1 MNLKGPLGV
10 PFFIGD
16 CLLQT
21 FFIAL
26 LGIVWIDLL
35 LSGDNA
41 VVIALVSNRLPPEQQ
56 KWGIIG
62 GTAAAVLLRVVMS
75 FFAVFLLGVPALS
88 IVGGMFL
95 LKVAYGLLVEE
106 ASDENG
112 DVVGRITLTAAIGTI
127 AAADASMSLDN
138 VLAVAAL
145 AHGNIALMATGVLI
159 SIPLVIAGAA
169 LISKTV
175 ARFPVMVWAGAAV
188 LGWVAGGIIAADP
201 WASPYLDPI
210 LTSAAGAS
218 LVVFAGLVARFK
230 TGLTEA
236 VGYAIHNR

>member
-1 MNLKGPLGV
+1 
-10 PFFIGD
+10 
-16 CLLQT
+16 LQS

-75 FFAVFLLGVPALS
+75 FFAVFLLGVPGLS
-88 IVGGMFL
+88 ILGGLFL
-95 LKVAYGLLVEE
+95 LKVAYGLLVDE
-106 ASDENG
+106 ANDENG

-145 AHGNIALMATGVLI
+145 AHGSLVLMATGVLL

-169 LISKTV
+169 LISKAV
-175 ARFPVMVWAGAAV
+175 ERFPAMVWAGAGL
-188 LGWVAGGIIAADP
+188 LGWVSGGIIAADP
-201 WASPYLDPI
+201 WATPYLDHF
-210 LTSAAGAS
+210 LTSAAGAA
-218 LVVFAGLVARFK
+218 LVVTAGLVARFK
-230 TGLTEA
+230 TALLEA
-236 VGYAIHNR
+236 VGYAALNR

>member
-1 MNLKGPLGV
+1 LE
-10 PFFIGD
+10 
-16 CLLQT
+16 T
-21 FFIAL
+21 FLVSL

-41 VVIALVSNRLPPEQQ
+41 VVIALVSNRLPDNQQ

-88 IVGGMFL
+88 IVGGLFL
-95 LKVAYGLLVEE
+95 LKVAVGLLVEE
-106 ASDENG
+106 ANDEAG
-112 DVVGRITLTAAIGTI
+112 DAVGRITLSAAIGTI
-127 AAADASMSLDN
+127 AMADASMSLDN

-145 AHGNIALMATGVLI
+145 AHGSIALMATGVIL

-169 LISKTV
+169 LISKAV
-175 ARFPVMVWAGAAV
+175 ARFPIMVWAGAAV
-188 LGWVAGGIIAADP
+188 LGWVAGGIVAADP
-201 WASPYLDPI
+201 WAAPYLDHTI
-210 LTSAAGAS
+210 TSVSGAA
-218 LVVFAGLVARFK
+218 LVLFVGLWARFNAA
-230 TGLTEA
+230 LLEA